1 MTRCLFHLKTF
12 EDLNVSLL
20 HLLRYFDYHLLM
32 YFAKALLAGGLL
44 GKQYCFD
51 YHTLKA
57 WALVEGFVGY
67 FDNV

>member
-1 MTRCLFHLKTF
+1 
-12 EDLNVSLL
+12 
-20 HLLRYFDYHLLM
+20 M

-44 GKQYCFD
+44 GEQYCFD